1 MAKSK
6 RNISRKRK
14 QSRKLTQ
21 KGTKR
26 NRKLKRGKLV
36 GGYNKE
42 SFLIKFEALGL
53 PNLGADVDSEISK
66 RIEDN
71 NSIKDFL
78 TKKNKSAVVSGKIYN
93 ELTGY
98 EKYCIENTT
107 RRPHNFKFEPPR
119 GPINYLKRAAGLSI
133 EKGDTNSGQNNT
145 EAFNAYV
152 EQRKI
157 DIPKFIDDFAGKKSA
172 ILELFD
178 VLDEEA
184 TAEFLDN
191 ETGVLQVS
199 NEDQRQE
206 LIAKLKE
213 DENTDSQT
221 KENGN

>member
-42 SFLIKFEALGL
+42 SFLIKFKALGL
-53 PNLGADVDSEISK
+53 PNLGLDVDSEISK

-78 TKKNKSAVVSGKIYN
+78 TNRTQSAIVSGDIQDK
-93 ELTGY
+93 LTGY

-107 RRPHNFKFEPPR
+107 RRPNEFKFKPP
-119 GPINYLKRAAGLSI
+119 GLLSSFLSYAPGSTHPDGSDKEAFYKYKQELSKSI
-133 EKGDTNSGQNNT
+133 EK
-145 EAFNAYV
+145 
-152 EQRKI
+152 
-157 DIPKFIDDFAGKKSA
+157 FIYDFKQKESA

-184 TAEFLDN
+184 TADTDN
-191 ETGVLQVS
+191 FRG
-199 NEDQRQE
+199 D
-206 LIAKLKE
+206 
-213 DENTDSQT
+213 
-221 KENGN
+221 

>member
-6 RNISRKRK
+6 RNLSRKHK

-36 GGYNKE
+36 GGYNTK
-42 SFLIKFEALGL
+42 SFIEKFEALGL

-78 TKKNKSAVVSGKIYN
+78 TNRTKSAIVSGKLYKD
-93 ELTGY
+93 LTGY
-98 EKYCIENTT
+98 EKYCIENAT
-107 RRPHNFKFEPPR
+107 RLPNEFKFKPP
-119 GPINYLKRAAGLSI
+119 GLLSSFLSYAPGSTHPDGSDKEAFYKYKQELSESI
-133 EKGDTNSGQNNT
+133 E
-145 EAFNAYV
+145 
-152 EQRKI
+152 
-157 DIPKFIDDFAGKKSA
+157 KFIDDFAGKKSA

-184 TAEFLDN
+184 TADTDN
-191 ETGVLQVS
+191 FRGDEIGVLPVS
-199 NEDQRQE
+199 NEANRQKLIDKFNAE
-206 LIAKLKE
+206 LIK
-213 DENTDSQT
+213 NTDSQT
-221 KENGN
+221 KEDGN